1 MTEAALLSLLLRH
14 PHPAAI
20 ARRVNASTLHEG
32 LSRLEHAGLLSR
44 GRAAYRVTARGRA
57 ALELHQALELS
68 VRRGLGAAERQDRS
82 ASARRS

>member
-32 LSRLEHAGLLSR
+32 ISRLERAGLLSR
-44 GRAAYRVTARGRA
+44 GRAAYRVTARGRS
-57 ALELHQALELS
+57 ALELQQALELS
-68 VRRGLGAAERQDRS
+68 VGRGLAAAERHDGP
-82 ASARRS
+82 ASAHGS